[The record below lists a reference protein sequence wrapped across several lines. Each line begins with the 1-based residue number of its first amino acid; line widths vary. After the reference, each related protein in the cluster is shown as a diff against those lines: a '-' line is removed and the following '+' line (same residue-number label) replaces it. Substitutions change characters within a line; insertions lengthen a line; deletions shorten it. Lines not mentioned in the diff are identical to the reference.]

1 MFEKV
6 CRIEKRFSSLIDHR
20 ISDPYLFRL
29 NSRCFAGTLVH
40 ERRRD
45 LAVAAANSQVGSR
58 WCANVHLEFGF
69 RQSFQGELVVRASA
83 GVYTSQGWGGGGERG
98 SGATAEGVSVGNF
111 VLVLARNFGPPSC
124 DPPHTSRAP
133 LASPVPLNKLVRFND
148 SYFFLVTRLPSF
160 APTRRL
166 RKVAVNLVPSFAP
179 SLSLSISATRDHRDS
194 GLTTVRLSPSSS
206 TMQSAKA
213 KVPANAE
220 FIDTVKS
227 ALFLS
232 NYSRNSC

>member
-1 MFEKV
+1 MR
-6 CRIEKRFSSLIDHR
+6 RINWKKSFLLQSSIEYGPA
-20 ISDPYLFRL
+20 SF
-29 NSRCFAGTLVH
+29 SRCFAGTLVRG
-40 ERRRD
+40 RRRD

-83 GVYTSQGWGGGGERG
+83 GVYTSQGWRGDSERG
-98 SGATAEGVSVGNF
+98 SRATAEGVSVGNF
-111 VLVLARNFGPPSC
+111 VLVLARNFGPPSY
-124 DPPHTSRAP
+124 DPPSCP

-179 SLSLSISATRDHRDS
+179 ALSLSISATRDHRDS

-206 TMQSAKA
+206 QRCSKRRPRYQRMQSSPIQWNRRCSWAII
-213 KVPANAE
+213 AE
-220 FIDTVKS
+220 TLVRH
-227 ALFLS
+227 LH
-232 NYSRNSC
+232 